1 MRRKHSYL
9 LILLCLANFMTILD
23 SQIVLAALPSMER
36 HLGVSPQGGQW
47 ILTANLLT
55 FGGLLLLGGRAADLL
70 GRRKVFQAGT
80 LLFLIVSLLSGL
92 APNGGML
99 VSARFV
105 HGVAA
110 ALMAPTALSIL
121 ATTFREGAARNK
133 ALAAWSAI
141 GGTGATSGLL
151 LGGALTQSL
160 GWRWIFFINVPV
172 AAIMLAL
179 SPFLLPENAKPVRRT
194 SFDLAGAVTITGAL
208 LLLVY
213 AVVQAPSVGWTAAST
228 IAWIVVSGALLVAFT
243 VIEARSKAPLLPLAI
258 LRSPRLSGG
267 NLGTIIMTMTA
278 FGFAYLIAL
287 YTQEVL
293 GYSPLRYGLSTS
305 AMPLAAVA
313 GSFIAQFAI
322 TRTSIRLVGTTSM
335 LLMGAG
341 LLLLIQIPVTGV
353 FFRDLF
359 PGLILFGLGLGST
372 SVACQVGALADV
384 AERDSGLASGINSAS
399 FQIGGAIGVA
409 LIATV
414 VASAAPRPTP
424 AALTGAFHDGFA
436 ACAVITAVGALVTLT
451 MLRKPKA
458 VGAAEAAVVSAAP
471 AYSQAD
477 PQPLVPA
484 EQHDNVAE
492 PLDDRF
498 FEAGVRR

>member
-1 MRRKHSYL
+1 MRRRHSYM

-23 SQIVLAALPSMER
+23 SQIVIAALPSMER
-36 HLGVSPQGGQW
+36 NLGVSPQGGQW

-70 GRRKVFQAGT
+70 GRRLVFQVGT
-80 LLFLIVSLLSGL
+80 ALFLVVSLLSGL

-133 ALAAWSAI
+133 ALAAWSGI

-172 AAIMLAL
+172 AVLMLAL
-179 SPFLLPENAKPVRRT
+179 SPFLLPENTKPVRRT
-194 SFDLAGAVTITGAL
+194 SFDLAGAVAVTGAL
-208 LLLVY
+208 VLLVY
-213 AVVQAPSVGWTAAST
+213 AVVEAPSVGWTAAST
-228 IAWIVVSGALLVAFT
+228 IAWIVVSAALLVVFT
-243 VIEARSKAPLLPLAI
+243 VIEARSKAPLLPLAM

-267 NLGTIIMTMTA
+267 NLGTIVYAMA
-278 FGFAYLIAL
+278 VFGLSYLVAL
-287 YTQEVL
+287 YTQMVL
-293 GYSPLRYGLSTS
+293 GYSPLHYGVSTS

-313 GSFIAQFAI
+313 GAFIAQFAI
-322 TRTSIRLVGTTSM
+322 TRTSARLVGTTSM

-341 LLLLIQIPVTGV
+341 LLLLLQIPVAGV
-353 FFRDLF
+353 YFRDLF
-359 PGLILFGLGLGST
+359 PGLILFGLGLGGT
-372 SVACQVGALADV
+372 SVACSVAALAGV

-399 FQIGGAIGVA
+399 FQIGGALGVA

-414 VASAAPRPTP
+414 VASAAARPTP
-424 AALTGAFHDGFA
+424 AALTGAFRDGFA

-458 VGAAEAAVVSAAP
+458 VAIPAAEAVSVAP
-471 AYSQAD
+471 AQSPAD
-477 PQPLVPA
+477 PEPLVLA
-484 EQHDNVAE
+484 ESQR
-492 PLDDRF
+492 P
-498 FEAGVRR
+498 